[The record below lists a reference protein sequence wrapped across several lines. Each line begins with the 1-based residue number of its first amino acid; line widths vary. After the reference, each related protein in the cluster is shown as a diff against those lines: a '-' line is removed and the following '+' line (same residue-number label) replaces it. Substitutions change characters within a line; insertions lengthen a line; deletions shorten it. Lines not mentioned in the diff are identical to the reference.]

1 MREAVSNTSPLQYLH
16 QADVLDLL
24 PRLYDLV
31 LVPTPV
37 LAELDEGRSRGVA
50 LPDVR
55 GLPWVTVVDPP
66 APQILPL
73 APDLGPGER
82 SALALAAIRG
92 LLVIL
97 DYALARRHA
106 ALLGLRCTGTLGI
119 LIQAKRKGHLPAVR
133 PVLDRLES
141 LRFRLDA
148 VTRASALDLA
158 GE

>member
-24 PRLYDLV
+24 PKLYDRV

-37 LAELDEGRSRGVA
+37 AAELEEGRTRGVA

-55 GLPWVTVVDPP
+55 KLTWVSVVDPP
-66 APQILPL
+66 APQLLPL

-82 SALALAAIRG
+82 SALALAATRG

-97 DYALARRHA
+97 DDALARRHA
-106 ALLGLRCTGTLGI
+106 ALLGLRCTGTLGM
-119 LIQAKRKGHLPAVR
+119 GHLPAVR

-141 LRFRLDA
+141 LRFRLDPA
-148 VTRASALDLA
+148 TRASALDLA